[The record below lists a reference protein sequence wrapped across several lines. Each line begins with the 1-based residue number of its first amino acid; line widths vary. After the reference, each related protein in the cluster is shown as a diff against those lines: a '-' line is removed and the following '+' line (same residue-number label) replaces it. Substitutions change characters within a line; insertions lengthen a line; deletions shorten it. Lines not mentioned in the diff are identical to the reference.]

1 MSHDY
6 PRGAT
11 WLIHTNNKV
20 KGEETMAI
28 SAADVK
34 KLREMTGAGMM
45 DCKKALTET
54 DGDFDAAIEF
64 LRKKGLATAEK
75 KAGRIAAEGIVA
87 TVISDDDKTAT
98 IIEVNSETDFVAKNE
113 VFQTYVNALA
123 NQINNNSY
131 ADVPAFLAATSDVD
145 ASATVEEHHK
155 AMVAK
160 IGENLTIRRFEKVTG
175 DVVVSYI
182 HMGGKIGVVVV
193 ADCDQPSDA
202 VKEAMKNVAMQ
213 IAAMNP
219 SYVKREEI
227 SEAELAKEKE
237 IIVDSSL
244 ADPASLPKP
253 LLNAVIAE
261 AIANKIDSYEAAGDD
276 NKGWTAED
284 IDIYE
289 EKKSN
294 MNYLFNFLSDPAVQ
308 ALRNLAASH
317 KAEYLENKIFAGLVE
332 GRFSKHLKE
341 ICLVDQTYVKAE
353 DKENVAA
360 YVAKVAKENGCSF
373 AIKSFVRFET
383 GEGLEKKN
391 EDFAAEVA
399 AQMNK

>member
-1 MSHDY
+1 
-6 PRGAT
+6 
-11 WLIHTNNKV
+11 
-20 KGEETMAI
+20 MAI

-54 DGDFDAAIEF
+54 DGNFDEAIEF
-64 LRKKGLATAEK
+64 LRKKGLASAEK
-75 KAGRIAAEGIVA
+75 KAGRIAAEGIVS
-87 TVISDDDKTAT
+87 TVISEDGKTAS

-113 VFQTYVNALA
+113 VFQTYVAGLA
-123 NQINNNSY
+123 KQINENDY
-131 ADVPAFLAATSDVD
+131 ADLAAFLAAKSEIDP
-145 ASATVEEHHK
+145 SATVEDHHK

-160 IGENLTIRRFEKVTG
+160 IGENLTIRRFEKITG

-182 HMGGKIGVVVV
+182 HMGGKIGVLVE
-193 ADCDQPSDA
+193 AESDNSSDEI
-202 VKEAMKNVAMQ
+202 KEAMKNIAMQ

-219 SYVKREEI
+219 QYINREEI
-227 SEAELAKEKE
+227 SEEKLAKEKE
-237 IIVDSSL
+237 IVVDSSL

-253 LLNAVIAE
+253 VLNAVIKE
-261 AIANKIDSYEAAGDD
+261 ALDTNK
-276 NKGWTAED
+276 WTDED
-284 IDIYE
+284 KATYE
-289 EKKSN
+289 EQKNNKF
-294 MNYLFNFLSDPAVQ
+294 LFNFLSAEAVQ
-308 ALRNLAASH
+308 VLRDIAASH
-317 KAEYLENKIFAGLVE
+317 KAEYLDNKIFAGLVD

-353 DKENVAA
+353 EKENVAK
-360 YVAKVAKENGCSF
+360 YISNVARANNCKFE
-373 AIKSFVRFET
+373 IKKFVRFET

>member
-1 MSHDY
+1 
-6 PRGAT
+6 
-11 WLIHTNNKV
+11 
-20 KGEETMAI
+20 
-28 SAADVK
+28 
-34 KLREMTGAGMM
+34 
-45 DCKKALTET
+45 
-54 DGDFDAAIEF
+54 
-64 LRKKGLATAEK
+64 
-75 KAGRIAAEGIVA
+75 
-87 TVISDDDKTAT
+87 
-98 IIEVNSETDFVAKNE
+98 
-113 VFQTYVNALA
+113 
-123 NQINNNSY
+123 
-131 ADVPAFLAATSDVD
+131 
-145 ASATVEEHHK
+145 
-155 AMVAK
+155 
-160 IGENLTIRRFEKVTG
+160 
-175 DVVVSYI
+175 
-182 HMGGKIGVVVV
+182 
-193 ADCDQPSDA
+193 
-202 VKEAMKNVAMQ
+202 MQ

-360 YVAKVAKENGCSF
+360 YVAKVAKENGCNF